1 MKTPVAHSTMRAA
14 LLSGLL
20 ALVGLAA
27 AAPAEASDPSPD
39 AARQLLRGRIAFL
52 RCAACHSLQPGE
64 PHKTGPNLAGV
75 LDQPAAR
82 HTDFSYTAGLRQ
94 SGLQWDAATL
104 RRWISKPSDL
114 VPATSMAYANTLG
127 EAELDALIAYL
138 ASLRP
143 AAAAAASSANPP

>member
-1 MKTPVAHSTMRAA
+1 MKNPIALSTMRTA
-14 LLSGLL
+14 LLGGLL
-20 ALVGLAA
+20 ALAGLAA
-27 AAPAEASDPSPD
+27 AAPAEAPD

-104 RRWISKPSDL
+104 RRWISKPNDL

-127 EAELDALIAYL
+127 EAELDAVIAYL

-143 AAAAAASSANPP
+143 VAPLAASSANPP